1 MFNETKILFPGTSA
15 DVGSSVIKLFVLPAP
30 VIWLSNLLIMNLS
43 DEGYSINA
51 LCALNLISTFYY
63 NVYEMCHKTY
73 NYILFL

>member
-1 MFNETKILFPGTSA
+1 MTSA

-51 LCALNLISTFYY
+51 FCALNLISTFYY
-63 NVYEMCHKTY
+63 IVYEMCHKAY

>member
-1 MFNETKILFPGTSA
+1 MTSA

-51 LCALNLISTFYY
+51 LCAHTPLINKNTSMPVY
-63 NVYEMCHKTY
+63 NWCHT
-73 NYILFL
+73 